1 MSNITRRT
9 ILSAGLQ
16 GAGLLTLSKFAFALP
31 ATAGAGD
38 GRFVFII
45 LRGALDGLSAV
56 PPYGDPAYAA
66 LREQIAVP
74 PPGAANGALR
84 LDNTFALHPSL
95 TFLHERYAERELIVA
110 HAVATPYR
118 ERSHFDGQDVLESGV
133 PVAHGSPSGWLNRAL
148 PLVNGAAAA
157 GVATRDAGVVL
168 GANVP
173 LLMRGP
179 AQVASWSPTKLAS
192 LSDDTL
198 QRITDLYAS
207 DNLLGPRL
215 ADALS
220 SNEIA
225 AGSDMDATGVA
236 AAMND
241 SATTSSAMATPA
253 VSSPAMNID
262 SANASAAT
270 ALKGKAGYGGNQ
282 KYVETVRA
290 AAGFLKRDDGPRVA
304 VFDTL
309 GWDTHANE
317 GAAEGLLSQRLAAL
331 DAGLRELKA
340 ALGPVWR
347 NTTVMLATEFG
358 RTAAVNG
365 TRGTDHGTGS
375 AAFIVG
381 GAVAGGRVLADWPG
395 LGARNLYEG
404 RDLRPTLDMRALM
417 KGVLHDQLRV
427 ADNALDNQ
435 VFPGSSNVRRT
446 EGLIRA

>member
-1 MSNITRRT
+1 
-9 ILSAGLQ
+9 
-16 GAGLLTLSKFAFALP
+16 
-31 ATAGAGD
+31 
-38 GRFVFII
+38 
-45 LRGALDGLSAV
+45 
-56 PPYGDPAYAA
+56 
-66 LREQIAVP
+66 
-74 PPGAANGALR
+74 
-84 LDNTFALHPSL
+84 
-95 TFLHERYAERELIVA
+95 VA

-133 PVAHGSPSGWLNRAL
+133 PVAHGSPTGWLNRAL
-148 PLVNGAAAA
+148 PT
-157 GVATRDAGVVL
+157 VADAKRKDTGVVL
-168 GANVP
+168 GANLP
-173 LLMRGP
+173 LVMRGP

-207 DNLLGPRL
+207 DGLLGPRL

-225 AGSDMDATGVA
+225 AGSEMDA
-236 AAMND
+236 N
-241 SATTSSAMATPA
+241 
-253 VSSPAMNID
+253 
-262 SANASAAT
+262 
-270 ALKGKAGYGGNQ
+270 GKAGAGGTQ

-317 GAAEGLLSQRLAAL
+317 GAAEGLLSQRLATL
-331 DAGLRELKA
+331 DAGLRELRE

-375 AAFIVG
+375 AAFLVG

-427 ADNALDNQ
+427 ADATLDSQ
-435 VFPGSSNVRRT
+435 VFPGSGNVRRT